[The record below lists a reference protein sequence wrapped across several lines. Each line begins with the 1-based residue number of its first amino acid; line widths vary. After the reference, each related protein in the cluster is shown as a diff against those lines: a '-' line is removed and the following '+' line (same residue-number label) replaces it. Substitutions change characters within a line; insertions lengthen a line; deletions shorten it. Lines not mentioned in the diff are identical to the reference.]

1 MLKQKILIAED
12 HALFRAGLRA
22 LLLAAPE
29 LEVIGEARDGKEAL
43 DQARQLGPDLV
54 LMDLTM
60 PNLNGTEAIRAI
72 KRHNPAIK
80 FIALTIHKTEE
91 YIHAALRAGA
101 SGYVLK
107 DDTHEDLLAAIA
119 RVQEGKIYLSP
130 GICDKVLY
138 GYLAPASS
146 NDGISWTQLTERQRQ
161 IIKLIAEGNKNREI
175 AEFLSLSVKTVEKHR
190 SNIMAKLNLH
200 SVCELTR
207 YAIMNALV
215 SL

>member
-1 MLKQKILIAED
+1 MN
-12 HALFRAGLRA
+12 
-22 LLLAAPE
+22 
-29 LEVIGEARDGKEAL
+29 
-43 DQARQLGPDLV
+43 
-54 LMDLTM
+54 LTM

-91 YIHAALRAGA
+91 YIHAALEAGA

-107 DDTHEDLLAAIA
+107 DDTHEDLLAAIV

-130 GICDKVLY
+130 GICDKVLH
-138 GYLAPASS
+138 GYLAPSS
-146 NDGISWTQLTERQRQ
+146 SADDISWTQLTERQRQ
-161 IIKLIAEGNKNREI
+161 IIKLIAE
-175 AEFLSLSVKTVEKHR
+175 FLSLSVKTVEKRR

-207 YAIMNALV
+207 YAITNALV